1 MYILVLSRKK
11 HLSIIVIFVL
21 LVLVYA
27 LFSVIRYVLPETEIV
42 IARRVSLVLPH
53 STKMSDIYM
62 SSKENSPII
71 ETGLRSE
78 SKWKTATIRQYDMSE
93 ITFKYPDALRLEDI
107 INLGQEIRI
116 HMNYHHTNNKVH
128 GFFQVWKLDRRLE
141 DFLNESKKYSSMTFV
156 NFRESEIKV
165 QGLSGFMWEYIFMDT
180 ANDIKGFEAFL
191 ENGNEMYRFSMF
203 VYDSD
208 YKPKYKRIFKRMVQ
222 SLRIKGSAVLP
233 DISFVRFT
241 NHPEHVVRTKNKS
254 FLFL

>member
-1 MYILVLSRKK
+1 MYILVLTRKK
-11 HLSIIVIFVL
+11 HLTIIVISIL
-21 LVLVYA
+21 LVLAYA
-27 LFSVIRYVLPETEIV
+27 LFNVIRYVLPETEIV

-62 SSKENSPII
+62 SSKEDSPII

-78 SKWKTATIRQYDMSE
+78 SKWKTATIRKYEMSE
-93 ITFKYPDALRLEDI
+93 ITFQYPDVLRLEEI

-128 GFFQVWKLDRRLE
+128 GFFQVWKLNRNLE
-141 DFLNESKKYSSMTFV
+141 EFLNESKKFSSMTFI
-156 NFRESEIKV
+156 NFKESAIKV
-165 QGLSGFMWEYIFMDT
+165 QGLNGFMWEYIFMDT
-180 ANDIKGFEAFL
+180 ANDIKGFEVFL

-203 VYDSD
+203 VSDMD
-208 YKPKYKRIFKRMVQ
+208 YKPQYKRIFKRMFQ
-222 SLRIKGSAVLP
+222 SLRIKGAAVLP

-241 NHPEHVVRTKNKS
+241 NLPEHIVRTKHKS